1 MIGFVHVTV
10 FLVFNEL
17 PLFKN
22 AESEIINIYAE
33 SHEVYYYYYY
43 YYYLLRKRKHDVY
56 YSLFITCVYKL

>member
-33 SHEVYYYYYY
+33 SH
-43 YYYLLRKRKHDVY
+43 DVY